1 MEKLYI
7 YTTNRRCW
15 FSYKNMSLTG
25 KYHHKSCFLMITWK
39 LLLVTAVIL
48 GIEMLGF
55 SGIKAW
61 FRPRE
66 FCGKYLSVG
75 SVSLVGLRGSGS
87 IPGHPGWQFTSRWQS
102 PTPFPIQIRLENGFR
117 IDFPIFLLLLYRC
130 NIDPA
135 YRMVC
140 RGHATH
146 KVSATHWR
154 CHTGN
159 KDGARQTSMVGLMG
173 RVKWTGTGGI
183 CGSRKTSR
191 KLAGG

>member
-1 MEKLYI
+1 MSLVDLRRSWLVSDHQIMEKLYI

-25 KYHHKSCFLMITWK
+25 EYHHKSWFLMITWK

-61 FRPRE
+61 FRPKE

-135 YRMVC
+135 YRL
-140 RGHATH
+140 
-146 KVSATHWR
+146 S
-154 CHTGN
+154 N
-159 KDGARQTSMVGLMG
+159 PPARPDRPPACPSQPS
-173 RVKWTGTGGI
+173 
-183 CGSRKTSR
+183 
-191 KLAGG
+191 